1 VTVES
6 AATVEAEGRALREDL
21 LAFMRAAEPAIGPD
35 DPGAA
40 AAAVDAGFDALA
52 LRVLRFQAK
61 ASPAYGAFVR
71 SRGLEPEALSHW
83 AGFPPVPARAF
94 RQNPPYIASG
104 APNAPGGPGEPPA
117 PQATFRTSGT
127 TGSPGVHHVRDLSLY
142 EASLLPPARR
152 HLELGGPP
160 QAGSPTRVL
169 ALLPSPKD
177 RPESSLA
184 HMAGVLLDRFD
195 DGGGGYF
202 VTDRWEIQAEAFR
215 VALEKAVTDGAPV
228 LLLATAFALV
238 NWLDA
243 GSVPGSDPGSGSGSG
258 SGSGLGSGPAG
269 HDGAI
274 RLPAGSRIMETGG
287 FKGRSREVERGEL
300 YRRLSAAL
308 GVPGDR
314 IVNEYGMTEML
325 SQFYEPVLE
334 EGGPADPA
342 KRRHLAPPWVRTRI
356 LDPDTL
362 DPVEDGSPGLLC
374 HLDLANLY
382 SAALLLTEDLGAAV
396 PGPTPRHQ
404 GGFRVLGRSPG
415 AEPRGCS
422 LSMERW
428 MEAVG

>member
-1 VTVES
+1 MTTDSSEAAES
-6 AATVEAEGRALREDL
+6 VAGVDAEGRELREDL
-21 LAFMRAAEPAIGPD
+21 LAFMRAPD
-35 DPGAA
+35 PSMESDAG
-40 AAAVDAGFDALA
+40 VDAARSGARFDALA
-52 LRVLRFQAK
+52 LRVLRFQAS
-61 ASPAYGAFVR
+61 ASPVYGAFVQG
-71 SRGLEPEALSHW
+71 RGLRPETLSHW
-83 AGFPPVPARAF
+83 SEFPPVPARAF
-94 RQNPPYIASG
+94 RQSPPYIAPP
-104 APNAPGGPGEPPA
+104 APDAPGARGVPHP

-127 TGSPGVHHVRDLSLY
+127 TGSPGLHHVRDLSLY

-152 HLELGGPP
+152 HLQLGGP
-160 QAGSPTRVL
+160 GEHGTTTRVL

-177 RPESSLA
+177 HPESSLA

-195 DGGGGYF
+195 DGRGGYF
-202 VTDRWEIQAEAFR
+202 VTDHWEVRADAFR
-215 VALEKAVTDGAPV
+215 GALGEAVIDGVPV

-243 GSVPGSDPGSGSGSG
+243 GSGPGSGSGLAAHG
-258 SGSGLGSGPAG
+258 GR
-269 HDGAI
+269 I

-287 FKGRSREVERGEL
+287 FKGRSRELERGEL

-342 KRRHLAPPWVRTRI
+342 ARRHVAPPWVRTRI
-356 LDPDTL
+356 LDPDSL
-362 DPVEDGSPGLLC
+362 DPVPEGSPGLLC

-382 SAALLLTEDLGAAV
+382 SAALLLTEDLGVAV
-396 PGPTPRHQ
+396 PGPTPRHL

-428 MEAVG
+428 VEAVG